1 MAALVAIMITI
12 AISTADIN
20 GLKNIKKSKITNA
33 KNDFDILSVQRNLKI
48 LGIFV
53 RLKIRDKKSNYL
65 KYIPYTI
72 KLIKLRLKNPIFK
85 KLETELNL

>member
-1 MAALVAIMITI
+1 M
-12 AISTADIN
+12 
-20 GLKNIKKSKITNA
+20 LKMTLTFCLSK
-33 KNDFDILSVQRNLKI
+33 NLKI

-72 KLIKLRLKNPIFK
+72 KLIKLRLKNPILK
-85 KLETELNL
+85 KLETELNFFLRS